1 MTILGVKVNTL
12 RGHYG
17 HIWGRKWPL
26 PGAEVAMREAE
37 AMRMGLGRGFLAV
50 TESTEATE
58 RLQKDHDEAEE
69 RSKGDETHGGKLAT

>member
-1 MTILGVKVNTL
+1 
-12 RGHYG
+12 
-17 HIWGRKWPL
+17 
-26 PGAEVAMREAE
+26 MREAE
-37 AMRMGLGRGFLAV
+37 AMRMGLGKGFLAV

>member
-1 MTILGVKVNTL
+1 MATFGGEN
-12 RGHYG
+12 GHN
-17 HIWGRKWPL
+17 R
-26 PGAEVAMREAE
+26 GAEVAMREAE

-69 RSKGDETHGGKLAT
+69 RIKGDETHGRKLAT